1 MKKHGVEVHLNTTLS
16 TENVKTLAADTVD
29 LDTGLRA
36 DAAFAEEIKALGIP
50 VMAVGDAL
58 EAKNGL
64 KNI

>member
-16 TENVKTLAADTVD
+16 TENVKTLAADT
-29 LDTGLRA
+29 
-36 DAAFAEEIKALGIP
+36 EEIKALGIP